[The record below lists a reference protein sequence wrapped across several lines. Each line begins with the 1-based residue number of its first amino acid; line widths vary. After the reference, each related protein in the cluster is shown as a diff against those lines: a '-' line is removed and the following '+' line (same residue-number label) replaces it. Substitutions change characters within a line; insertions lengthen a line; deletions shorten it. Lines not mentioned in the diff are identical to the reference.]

1 MVAARCSRQFQLC
14 GYSLIVMTELG
25 GDQRCNLCLQRKRRL
40 FTGIKWHFSEFLPA
54 QANSRETPRNLT
66 ISLVK
71 SHRYCALGAEINSDL
86 VLPELSVSDSAS
98 DVLVQIQQGD
108 HDQWPSLE
116 PSPHSTP
123 TLQLSPQDWRLELEG
138 IGWFRATGGELL
150 EWQRWDDS
158 VSDRDIRTFA
168 VTSGLGALAIQRGA
182 LVLHGTAL
190 ERDGEAILLL
200 GHPAA
205 GKSTLAW
212 CLLQEGWRL
221 LSSELVAVGSDGM
234 VQPGMH
240 QLKLWYDAAVT
251 LELDWAQLPPVRKGL
266 KRYALMAQDLTCM
279 PQPTPLRLIY
289 ALNRAKE
296 DSGKGVDIE
305 AGTEM
310 EKISLKASRNFS
322 QTNALMRLRNQA
334 FHARMY
340 RGMDA
345 EAQLFMQAAA
355 LARTVPLHALVV
367 PDGIKAMA
375 ESLKEV
381 DLMQPES
388 MQQRKESKEED
399 TNDD

>member
-1 MVAARCSRQFQLC
+1 MLLSSP
-14 GYSLIVMTELG
+14 SL
-25 GDQRCNLCLQRKRRL
+25 
-40 FTGIKWHFSEFLPA
+40 A
-54 QANSRETPRNLT
+54 
-66 ISLVK
+66 
-71 SHRYCALGAEINSDL
+71 
-86 VLPELSVSDSAS
+86 LPELMPATAVAPSGSDS
-98 DVLVQIQQGD
+98 LVELVEAD
-108 HDQWPSLE
+108 HRQWPRLD

-123 TLQLSPQDWRLELEG
+123 TLQLAPQDWRLELEG
-138 IGWFRATGGELL
+138 IGWFHATGGERL

-212 CLLQEGWRL
+212 CLLQEGWHL

-240 QLKLWYDAAVT
+240 QLKLWHDAAMA
-251 LELDWAQLPPVRKGL
+251 LELNWAELPPVRKGL
-266 KRYALMAQDLTCM
+266 KRYALLTEELTCM

-289 ALNRAKE
+289 ALNRAQEESSKKDDTEPE
-296 DSGKGVDIE
+296 DEK
-305 AGTEM
+305 

-355 LARTVPLHALVV
+355 LARTVPLHALIV

-375 ESLKEV
+375 KSLKEV

-388 MQQRKESKEED
+388 MQQRREATEED
-399 TNDD
+399 SRND

>member
-1 MVAARCSRQFQLC
+1 MI
-14 GYSLIVMTELG
+14 SLI
-25 GDQRCNLCLQRKRRL
+25 K
-40 FTGIKWHFSEFLPA
+40 P
-54 QANSRETPRNLT
+54 
-66 ISLVK
+66 
-71 SHRYCALGAEINSDL
+71 HRYSALGAEISSDL
-86 VLPELSVSDSAS
+86 VLPELTVSESTS
-98 DVLVQIQQGD
+98 DALVHIQQGD
-108 HDQWPSLE
+108 HEQWPSLE

-123 TLQLSPQDWRLELEG
+123 TLQLAPQDWRLELEG
-138 IGWFRATGGELL
+138 IGWFRATGGERL

-212 CLLQEGWRL
+212 CLIQEGWRL
-221 LSSELVAVGSDGM
+221 LSSELVAVGSDGI

-240 QLKLWYDAAVT
+240 QLKLWHDAAIA
-251 LELDWAQLPPVRKGL
+251 LELNWAQLPPVRKGL
-266 KRYALMAQDLTCM
+266 KRYALVAEELTCM

-296 DSGKGVDIE
+296 DSGKEDDTE
-305 AGTEM
+305 AED
-310 EKISLKASRNFS
+310 EKEKVSLKASRNFS
-322 QTNALMRLRNQA
+322 QTTALMRLRNQA

-388 MQQRKESKEED
+388 MQQRREATEED
-399 TNDD
+399 ARND

>member
-1 MVAARCSRQFQLC
+1 M
-14 GYSLIVMTELG
+14 
-25 GDQRCNLCLQRKRRL
+25 
-40 FTGIKWHFSEFLPA
+40 IKP
-54 QANSRETPRNLT
+54 
-66 ISLVK
+66 
-71 SHRYCALGAEINSDL
+71 HRYCALGAEISSDL
-86 VLPELSVSDSAS
+86 VLPELTVSESTITA
-98 DVLVQIQQGD
+98 LVQIQQGD
-108 HDQWPSLE
+108 HRQWPSLE

-123 TLQLSPQDWRLELEG
+123 TLQLAPQDWRLELEG
-138 IGWFRATGGELL
+138 IGWFRATGGERL

-221 LSSELVAVGSDGM
+221 LSSELVAIGSDGV

-240 QLKLWYDAAVT
+240 QLKLWHDAAIA
-251 LELDWAQLPPVRKGL
+251 LELNWAQLPPVRKGL
-266 KRYALMAQDLTCM
+266 KRYALLAEELTCM

-296 DSGKGVDIE
+296 DSGKEDDTE
-305 AGTEM
+305 AGIEL
-310 EKISLKASRNFS
+310 EKVSIKASRNFS
-322 QTNALMRLRNQA
+322 QTTALMRLRNQA

-375 ESLKEV
+375 KSLKEV

-388 MQQRKESKEED
+388 MQQRREATEED
-399 TNDD
+399 SSND

>member
-1 MVAARCSRQFQLC
+1 M
-14 GYSLIVMTELG
+14 
-25 GDQRCNLCLQRKRRL
+25 K
-40 FTGIKWHFSEFLPA
+40 KH
-54 QANSRETPRNLT
+54 
-66 ISLVK
+66 
-71 SHRYCALGAEINSDL
+71 HRYLALGAEISSDL
-86 VLPELSVSDSAS
+86 VLPELQPSDLISAA
-98 DVLVQIQQGD
+98 LVQIQQGD
-108 HDQWPSLE
+108 HEQWPNIE

-123 TLQLSPQDWRLELEG
+123 TLQLAPQDWRLELEG
-138 IGWFRATGGELL
+138 IGWFRATGGDRL

-221 LSSELVAVGSDGM
+221 LSSELVAIGSDG
-234 VQPGMH
+234 VIQPGMH
-240 QLKLWYDAAVT
+240 QLKLWHDAAMA
-251 LELDWAQLPPVRKGL
+251 LELNWAQLPPVRKGI
-266 KRYALMAQDLTCM
+266 KRYALLAEELTCM

-296 DSGKGVDIE
+296 KSGKEDDTE
-305 AGTEM
+305 AEDDK
-310 EKISLKASRNFS
+310 EKISLKASHNFS
-322 QTNALMRLRNQA
+322 QTTALMRLRNQA
-334 FHARMY
+334 FHARTY

-355 LARTVPLHALVV
+355 LARTVPLHALIV

-375 ESLKEV
+375 KSLKEV

-388 MQQRKESKEED
+388 MQQRREATEED
-399 TNDD
+399 SSND

>member
-1 MVAARCSRQFQLC
+1 M
-14 GYSLIVMTELG
+14 
-25 GDQRCNLCLQRKRRL
+25 
-40 FTGIKWHFSEFLPA
+40 IKP
-54 QANSRETPRNLT
+54 
-66 ISLVK
+66 
-71 SHRYCALGAEINSDL
+71 HRYCALGAEISSDL
-86 VLPELSVSDSAS
+86 VLPELQPSDPTS
-98 DVLVQIQQGD
+98 DALVQIQQGD
-108 HDQWPSLE
+108 HEQWPSLE

-123 TLQLSPQDWRLELEG
+123 TLQLAPQDWRLELEG
-138 IGWFRATGGELL
+138 IGWFRATGGERL

-182 LVLHGTAL
+182 VVLHGTAL

-212 CLLQEGWRL
+212 CLIQEGWHL

-234 VQPGMH
+234 LQPGMH
-240 QLKLWYDAAVT
+240 QLKLWYDAAMT
-251 LELDWAQLPPVRKGL
+251 LELDYAQLQPVRKGL
-266 KRYALMAQDLTCM
+266 KRYALLTEELPSM

-289 ALNRAKE
+289 ALNRAQE
-296 DSGKGVDIE
+296 DSAKEEDAE
-305 AGTEM
+305 TSSETE
-310 EKISLKASRNFS
+310 KVSLRTSHCLT

-340 RGMDA
+340 RGMNA

-355 LARTVPLHALVV
+355 LARTVPLHALIV

-375 ESLKEV
+375 ESLKKV

-388 MQQRKESKEED
+388 MQQRREATEED
-399 TNDD
+399 ASND

>member
-1 MVAARCSRQFQLC
+1 MPAAPP
-14 GYSLIVMTELG
+14 
-25 GDQRCNLCLQRKRRL
+25 
-40 FTGIKWHFSEFLPA
+40 GIY
-54 QANSRETPRNLT
+54 Q
-66 ISLVK
+66 
-71 SHRYCALGAEINSDL
+71 ALGMHLETTL
-86 VLPELSVSDSAS
+86 VLPELIQAAPSVEREP
-98 DVLVQIQQGD
+98 LVQVVEAD
-108 HDQWPSLE
+108 HREWPTLQA
-116 PSPHSTP
+116 SPHSTP
-123 TLQLSPQDWRLELEG
+123 TLQLATQDWRLELEG
-138 IGWFRATGGELL
+138 IGWFRATGGERL

-212 CLLQEGWRL
+212 CLIQEGWRL
-221 LSSELVAVGSDGM
+221 LSSELVAVGSDGI

-240 QLKLWYDAAVT
+240 QLKLWHDAAIA
-251 LELDWAQLPPVRKGL
+251 LELNWAQLPPVRKGL
-266 KRYALMAQDLTCM
+266 KRYALVAEELTCM
-279 PQPTPLRLIY
+279 PQPTPIRLIY
-289 ALNRAKE
+289 ALNRTKE
-296 DSGKGVDIE
+296 DSGKEDDTE
-305 AGTEM
+305 AED
-310 EKISLKASRNFS
+310 EKEKVSLKASRNFS

-388 MQQRKESKEED
+388 MQQRREATEED
-399 TNDD
+399 ASND

>member
-1 MVAARCSRQFQLC
+1 M
-14 GYSLIVMTELG
+14 
-25 GDQRCNLCLQRKRRL
+25 
-40 FTGIKWHFSEFLPA
+40 IKP
-54 QANSRETPRNLT
+54 
-66 ISLVK
+66 
-71 SHRYCALGAEINSDL
+71 HRYCALGAEISSDL
-86 VLPELSVSDSAS
+86 VLPELTVSESTITA
-98 DVLVQIQQGD
+98 LVQIEQGD
-108 HDQWPSLE
+108 HQQWPSLE

-123 TLQLSPQDWRLELEG
+123 TLQLALQDWRLELEG
-138 IGWFRATGGELL
+138 IGWFRATGGERL
-150 EWQRWDDS
+150 EWQRWDGS

-212 CLLQEGWRL
+212 CLLQEGWHL
-221 LSSELVAVGSDGM
+221 LSSELVAIGSDGV

-240 QLKLWYDAAVT
+240 QLKLWHDAAMA
-251 LELDWAQLPPVRKGL
+251 LELDYAQLPPVRKGL
-266 KRYALMAQDLTCM
+266 KRYALLTEELTCM
-279 PQPTPLRLIY
+279 RQPTPLRLIY

-296 DSGKGVDIE
+296 DSGKEDDTE
-305 AGTEM
+305 AED
-310 EKISLKASRNFS
+310 EKEKVSLKASRNFS

-388 MQQRKESKEED
+388 MQQRREATEED
-399 TNDD
+399 ASND

>member
-1 MVAARCSRQFQLC
+1 MSAMS
-14 GYSLIVMTELG
+14 
-25 GDQRCNLCLQRKRRL
+25 
-40 FTGIKWHFSEFLPA
+40 TGIY
-54 QANSRETPRNLT
+54 Q
-66 ISLVK
+66 
-71 SHRYCALGAEINSDL
+71 ALGMHLETSL
-86 VLPELSVSDSAS
+86 VLPELIRAEESVERES
-98 DVLVQIQQGD
+98 LVQLVEAD
-108 HDQWPSLE
+108 HRQWPTLQA
-116 PSPHSTP
+116 SPHSTP
-123 TLQLSPQDWRLELEG
+123 MLQLAPQDWRLELEG
-138 IGWFRATGGELL
+138 IGWFRATGGERL

-182 LVLHGTAL
+182 LVLYGTAL

-221 LSSELVAVGSDGM
+221 LSSELVAIGSDGV

-240 QLKLWYDAAVT
+240 QLKLWHDAAMA
-251 LELDWAQLPPVRKGL
+251 LELNWAQLPPVRKGL
-266 KRYALMAQDLTCM
+266 KRYALVAEELTCVQ
-279 PQPTPLRLIY
+279 QPTPLRLIY

-296 DSGKGVDIE
+296 DLGKEDAAE
-305 AGTEM
+305 AGDEM
-310 EKISLKASRNFS
+310 EKVSIKASCNFS
-322 QTNALMRLRNQA
+322 QTTALMRLRNQA

-345 EAQLFMQAAA
+345 EAQLFIQAAA

-375 ESLKEV
+375 ESLKKV

-388 MQQRKESKEED
+388 MQQRIENKEEAAS
-399 TNDD
+399 ND

>member
-1 MVAARCSRQFQLC
+1 
-14 GYSLIVMTELG
+14 LIK
-25 GDQRCNLCLQRKRRL
+25 N
-40 FTGIKWHFSEFLPA
+40 
-54 QANSRETPRNLT
+54 
-66 ISLVK
+66 
-71 SHRYCALGAEINSDL
+71 HRYCALGAEISSDL
-86 VLPELSVSDSAS
+86 VLPELQPSESTSDA
-98 DVLVQIQQGD
+98 LVQIQQGD
-108 HDQWPSLE
+108 HEQWPSLE

-123 TLQLSPQDWRLELEG
+123 ILQLAPQDWRLELEG
-138 IGWFRATGGELL
+138 IGWFRATGGERL

-212 CLLQEGWRL
+212 CLLQEGWHL
-221 LSSELVAVGSDGM
+221 LSSEIVAVGSDGIA
-234 VQPGMH
+234 QPGMH
-240 QLKLWYDAAVT
+240 QLKLWYDAAVA
-251 LELDWAQLPPVRKGL
+251 LDLNCAQLPPVRKGL
-266 KRYALMAQDLTCM
+266 NRYALLTEELTCM
-279 PQPTPLRLIY
+279 PKPTPLRLIY

-296 DSGKGVDIE
+296 DSGKEDDTE
-305 AGTEM
+305 AEDEK

-322 QTNALMRLRNQA
+322 QTTALMRLRNQA

-355 LARTVPLHALVV
+355 LARTVPLHALIV

-375 ESLKEV
+375 ESLKKV

-399 TNDD
+399 ASND

>member
-1 MVAARCSRQFQLC
+1 M
-14 GYSLIVMTELG
+14 
-25 GDQRCNLCLQRKRRL
+25 
-40 FTGIKWHFSEFLPA
+40 IKP
-54 QANSRETPRNLT
+54 
-66 ISLVK
+66 
-71 SHRYCALGAEINSDL
+71 HRYCALGAEISSDL
-86 VLPELSVSDSAS
+86 VLPELQPSDSTS
-98 DVLVQIQQGD
+98 DALVQIQQGD
-108 HDQWPSLE
+108 HEQWPSLE

-123 TLQLSPQDWRLELEG
+123 ILQLATQDWRLELEG
-138 IGWFRATGGELL
+138 IGWFRATGGERL

-212 CLLQEGWRL
+212 CLLQDGWGL
-221 LSSELVAVGSDGM
+221 LSSELVAIGSDGV

-240 QLKLWYDAAVT
+240 QLKLWHDAAMA
-251 LELDWAQLPPVRKGL
+251 LELNWAQLPPVRKGL
-266 KRYALMAQDLTCM
+266 KRYALLTEELTCM
-279 PQPTPLRLIY
+279 PMPTPLRLIY

-296 DSGKGVDIE
+296 DSGKEDDTE
-305 AGTEM
+305 AEDEK

-322 QTNALMRLRNQA
+322 QTTALIRLRNQA

-355 LARTVPLHALVV
+355 LARTVPLHALIV
-367 PDGIKAMA
+367 PEGIKAMA

-388 MQQRKESKEED
+388 MQQRKKSKEED
-399 TNDD
+399 ASND

>member
-1 MVAARCSRQFQLC
+1 MPADSSGSYQAFGMNLAS
-14 GYSLIVMTELG
+14 SL
-25 GDQRCNLCLQRKRRL
+25 
-40 FTGIKWHFSEFLPA
+40 H
-54 QANSRETPRNLT
+54 
-66 ISLVK
+66 
-71 SHRYCALGAEINSDL
+71 
-86 VLPELSVSDSAS
+86 LPELMQSSALAEASSV
-98 DVLVQIQQGD
+98 VELVEAD
-108 HDQWPSLE
+108 HRQWPSLE

-123 TLQLSPQDWRLELEG
+123 TLQLAPQDWRLELEG
-138 IGWFRATGGELL
+138 IGWFRATGGERL

-212 CLLQEGWRL
+212 CLLQEGWHL

-234 VQPGMH
+234 VQPGIH
-240 QLKLWYDAAVT
+240 QLKLWHDAAMA
-251 LELDWAQLPPVRKGL
+251 LELNWAELPPVRKGL
-266 KRYALMAQDLTCM
+266 KRYALLTEELTCM

-289 ALNRAKE
+289 GLNRAKE
-296 DSGKGVDIE
+296 DSGQENDTE
-305 AGTEM
+305 AEDDK

-355 LARTVPLHALVV
+355 LARTVPLHALIV

-388 MQQRKESKEED
+388 MQQRREATEED
-399 TNDD
+399 ASND

>member
-1 MVAARCSRQFQLC
+1 MPAASSGIYQAFGMLLSSP
-14 GYSLIVMTELG
+14 SL
-25 GDQRCNLCLQRKRRL
+25 
-40 FTGIKWHFSEFLPA
+40 A
-54 QANSRETPRNLT
+54 
-66 ISLVK
+66 
-71 SHRYCALGAEINSDL
+71 
-86 VLPELSVSDSAS
+86 LPELMPATAVAASGSDS
-98 DVLVQIQQGD
+98 LVELVEAD
-108 HDQWPSLE
+108 YRQWPALQ

-123 TLQLSPQDWRLELEG
+123 TLQLALQDWRLELEG
-138 IGWFRATGGELL
+138 IGWFRATGGERL

-168 VTSGLGALAIQRGA
+168 VTSGLGALAIQRGT

-212 CLLQEGWRL
+212 CLLQDGWRL
-221 LSSELVAVGSDGM
+221 LSSELVAVSPDGL

-240 QLKLWYDAAVT
+240 QLKLWHDAAMA
-251 LELDWAQLPPVRKGL
+251 LELNWAQLPPVRKGL
-266 KRYALMAQDLTCM
+266 KRYALLAEDLTCM
-279 PQPTPLRLIY
+279 PQPTPLRLVY
-289 ALNRAKE
+289 GLNRARE
-296 DSGKGVDIE
+296 DSGKENDTE
-305 AGTEM
+305 AEDDK

-355 LARTVPLHALVV
+355 LARTVPLHALIV

-381 DLMQPES
+381 DLMNPES
-388 MQQRKESKEED
+388 IQQRREATEED
-399 TNDD
+399 ASND

>member
-1 MVAARCSRQFQLC
+1 MPAASP
-14 GYSLIVMTELG
+14 
-25 GDQRCNLCLQRKRRL
+25 
-40 FTGIKWHFSEFLPA
+40 GIY
-54 QANSRETPRNLT
+54 Q
-66 ISLVK
+66 
-71 SHRYCALGAEINSDL
+71 ALGMHLETSL
-86 VLPELSVSDSAS
+86 VLPELIQAAPSVERES
-98 DVLVQIQQGD
+98 LVQLVEAD
-108 HDQWPSLE
+108 HRQWPMLQA
-116 PSPHSTP
+116 SPHSTP
-123 TLQLSPQDWRLELEG
+123 TLQLAPQDWRLELEG
-138 IGWFRATGGELL
+138 IGWFRATGGERL

-212 CLLQEGWRL
+212 CLIQEGWRL
-221 LSSELVAVGSDGM
+221 LSSELVAIGSDGV

-240 QLKLWYDAAVT
+240 QLKLWQDAAMA
-251 LELDWAQLPPVRKGL
+251 LELNWAQLPPVRKGI
-266 KRYALMAQDLTCM
+266 KRYSLVAEELTCM

-296 DSGKGVDIE
+296 DSGKEDSGKEDFTE
-305 AGTEM
+305 AED
-310 EKISLKASRNFS
+310 EKEKVSVKASGNFS
-322 QTNALMRLRNQA
+322 QTTALMRLRNQA

-355 LARTVPLHALVV
+355 LARTVPLHALIV

-375 ESLKEV
+375 ESLKKV

-388 MQQRKESKEED
+388 MQQRREATEGDAS
-399 TNDD
+399 ND

>member
-1 MVAARCSRQFQLC
+1 
-14 GYSLIVMTELG
+14 LI
-25 GDQRCNLCLQRKRRL
+25 K
-40 FTGIKWHFSEFLPA
+40 P
-54 QANSRETPRNLT
+54 
-66 ISLVK
+66 
-71 SHRYCALGAEINSDL
+71 HRYCALGAEISSDL
-86 VLPELSVSDSAS
+86 VLPELTVSESTSNA
-98 DVLVQIQQGD
+98 LVQIQQGD
-108 HDQWPSLE
+108 HEQWPSLE

-123 TLQLSPQDWRLELEG
+123 TLQLAPQDWRLELEG
-138 IGWFRATGGELL
+138 IGWFRATGGERL

-212 CLLQEGWRL
+212 CLIQEGWHL
-221 LSSELVAVGSDGM
+221 LSSELVAVGSDGI

-240 QLKLWYDAAVT
+240 QLKLWYDAAMT
-251 LELDWAQLPPVRKGL
+251 LELDYAQLPPVRKGL
-266 KRYALMAQDLTCM
+266 KRYALLTEELTCM

-296 DSGKGVDIE
+296 DSGKEEDADE
-305 AGTEM
+305 AGDEM
-310 EKISLKASRNFS
+310 EKVSLKTSRNFS

-355 LARTVPLHALVV
+355 LARTVPLHALIV

-388 MQQRKESKEED
+388 MQQRKERKEED
-399 TNDD
+399 ASND

>member
-1 MVAARCSRQFQLC
+1 MSAVSPGTYQAFGMLLSS
-14 GYSLIVMTELG
+14 SL
-25 GDQRCNLCLQRKRRL
+25 
-40 FTGIKWHFSEFLPA
+40 A
-54 QANSRETPRNLT
+54 
-66 ISLVK
+66 
-71 SHRYCALGAEINSDL
+71 
-86 VLPELSVSDSAS
+86 LPELMPADAVPLTGSEP
-98 DVLVQIQQGD
+98 LVQLVEAD
-108 HDQWPSLE
+108 HQQWPELQA
-116 PSPHSTP
+116 SPHSTP
-123 TLQLSPQDWRLELEG
+123 TLQLAPQQWRLELEG
-138 IGWFRATGGELL
+138 IGWFRAIGGERL

-212 CLLQEGWRL
+212 CLLQDGWRL
-221 LSSELVAVGSDGM
+221 LSSELVALSPDGL

-240 QLKLWYDAAVT
+240 QLKLWHDAAMA
-251 LELDWAQLPPVRKGL
+251 LDLNWAQLPPVRKGL
-266 KRYALMAQDLTCM
+266 KRYALLAHDLDCM
-279 PQPTPLRLIY
+279 SQPTPLRLIY

-296 DSGKGVDIE
+296 ESGKEDDPEEGVE
-305 AGTEM
+305 V
-310 EKISLKASRNFS
+310 EKVSIRASPNVS

-334 FHARMY
+334 FQARMY

-367 PDGIKAMA
+367 PNGIKVMA
-375 ESLKEV
+375 ESLKEL

-388 MQQRKESKEED
+388 MQQRRENTAED
-399 TNDD
+399 AIND